1 LTKRHIGPYITAH
14 KRRIRK
20 NKCNQPFELWWQIPH
35 TLLWHPTSSFG
46 HLQLHSVQI
55 FSINAFEEI
64 IRNGRHSKHNYWTFF
79 FSTGPDTAALN
90 LSTTS
95 VNIKVPE
102 NTKNVPSQCMKVNS
116 FLKYTIEKSKLTNFR
131 SVTTS
136 VTVSDVHSV
145 VRT

>member
-1 LTKRHIGPYITAH
+1 MKDSLK
-14 KRRIRK
+14 
-20 NKCNQPFELWWQIPH
+20 KCNQSFE
-35 TLLWHPTSSFG
+35 
-46 HLQLHSVQI
+46 HLKLHSVQI
-55 FSINAFEEI
+55 SSFNAFEEI
-64 IRNGRHSKHNYWTFF
+64 ILNDRHSKYDYWTFF
-79 FSTGPDTAALN
+79 STGADNAALN

-102 NTKNVPSQCMKVNS
+102 NTKNVPSQCVKVNS

>member
-1 LTKRHIGPYITAH
+1 MK
-14 KRRIRK
+14 
-20 NKCNQPFELWWQIPH
+20 W
-35 TLLWHPTSSFG
+35 
-46 HLQLHSVQI
+46 HSVQI
-55 FSINAFEEI
+55 SCINAFEETI
-64 IRNGRHSKHNYWTFF
+64 MNGTHGKYDYWIF
-79 FSTGPDTAALN
+79 FSTGVDTAALN

-102 NTKNVPSQCMKVNS
+102 NTKNVPSQCAKVNS